1 MVCEKRSKDKEREKE
16 EERRKMEDDYVTNA
30 V

>member
-1 MVCEKRSKDKEREKE
+1 MVCEKRSKDEEREKE